1 MALSSYES
9 SLLITVRGQNLL
21 GNMLR
26 RVGTDINALS
36 KNVAA
41 ANANAAAVQSRIV
54 SNTAQ
59 SATMGRG
66 ITTSS
71 LALAGKRATLEE
83 DLARNLKSS
92 EAARVD
98 LYEKEKGLL
107 ADISIQEAARLEYM
121 EKLQNLGY
129 SGMWLT
135 NPKNTEQLTKNA
147 NTGISQLAYRLQA
160 SRLDLEK
167 MNSEL
172 LSMPAQLEKIN
183 VQEGVNLSSY
193 DRQTVVLAEQQKQL
207 DIQKIALGELDAET
221 LRLTE
226 QDLVRAEALQKQAAY
241 YEKMN
246 RLATVGG
253 SVSAVGRTAQFAGL
267 IGTAVLGGMAYYYS
281 KFATDTELAAT
292 QMSKIAGKGYG
303 DVNAQAQVLQTTIEK
318 MMTEF
323 PASASDMAT
332 SAYNIFS
339 GIPGLATSGPQGI
352 QKGLAL
358 VQAANEM
365 AVAGQTDLG
374 TATTGLIRI
383 MNDFGK
389 TGGSV
394 DQMLN
399 TTFAIIRAGHVHLA
413 DLVSMLNNIGPAA
426 LGAGQSLKG
435 LGPIIAEA
443 TLHMGPSMAST
454 GISRLLQQMQKAPFI
469 QGAAKYGVD
478 VDVKGTD
485 QLKPLL
491 DILDEFAAKYP
502 QLTEGGEA
510 LANFFKNVTSAG
522 GSSTGNTGT
531 IQAQRVLNV
540 LMRNLPQVHQL
551 MKQID
556 SDNYEFERSYSAMAQ
571 SSGVK
576 WNILVNTM
584 KSGALAI
591 GQAVF
596 PVVYMLVSKVADLV
610 KWFDQLSPPV
620 KSLIGNF
627 AIWGA
632 VGLLLGGTLLHIT
645 GSVISLIASVGK
657 LIPDLIEMAG
667 AISLSDIAWTAF
679 GIAVIAA
686 AALAVYFITHW
697 STAQRV
703 WAGIVNVFKTDW
715 QGVWESIEG
724 ATLIG
729 VAKVI
734 TIMSSIVSA
743 VHRIAADIG
752 KSLGGKIAGLL
763 GLPKGWGQ
771 WVGGKVG
778 SLGADILGFGSGASS
793 IAGLQPFVNSLTR
806 EGGKLVSEGGK
817 KVSAAFWQGYYEE
830 SLKQQIAQAGSL
842 QKLFDEGLPTSKKSQ
857 LSMFMEYLQD
867 PSAFFDKYEKGLKNA
882 TDIQNLFNA
891 AAKNGAATLKQVGD
905 QAGTTAADIA
915 QAGNAEE
922 TKINSMVSK
931 LESVYNNF
939 QTQASSI
946 VGTLFQGNV
955 MQGPIGQA
963 YSQLAQFGVAPPA
976 NILKQDLESQVQM
989 ATRYKT
995 AIAKLIKEGAPK
1007 ALIDQFYAQGQQ
1019 GELPVI
1025 GLAAGSAASFRSY
1038 IKTWKQSIQIGS
1050 GLTSQMWSNQVAEW
1064 KSYGKATMLAILQ
1077 GLTSQQTYLGKGF
1090 KYVLSKSLGTTMR
1103 NFINSEF
1110 PNLVKLAEQKELQ
1123 ILQNKQAAKAA
1134 AKDKVIPGSGV
1145 PPSGGSTSNKAV
1157 NPQVTINAPA
1167 HFDMKVYGDTPSNIS
1182 SIINKALFDYKTG
1195 TRRTFTQVAKASKV
1209 MTV

>member
-1 MALSSYES
+1 MNSKL
-9 SLLITVRGQNLL
+9 VQMNL
-21 GNMLR
+21 
-26 RVGTDINALS
+26 
-36 KNVAA
+36 
-41 ANANAAAVQSRIV
+41 
-54 SNTAQ
+54 
-59 SATMGRG
+59 
-66 ITTSS
+66 
-71 LALAGKRATLEE
+71 
-83 DLARNLKSS
+83 DLA
-92 EAARVD
+92 
-98 LYEKEKGLL
+98 KG
-107 ADISIQEAARLEYM
+107 
-121 EKLQNLGY
+121 
-129 SGMWLT
+129 
-135 NPKNTEQLTKNA
+135 NTE
-147 NTGISQLAYRLQA
+147 
-160 SRLDLEK
+160 LETMK
-167 MNSEL
+167 ENF
-172 LSMPAQLEKIN
+172 
-183 VQEGVNLSSY
+183 VNLIAKGQLLK
-193 DRQTVVLAEQQKQL
+193 DVELQQ
-207 DIQKIALGELDAET
+207 
-221 LRLTE
+221 
-226 QDLVRAEALQKQAAY
+226 AEALQKQAAY
-241 YEKMN
+241 YERMN

-253 SVSAVGRTAQFAGL
+253 TVSAVGRTAQFSGL

-339 GIPGLATSGPQGI
+339 GIPGLATSGPAGI

-469 QGAAKYGVD
+469 QGAASMGID
-478 VDVKGTD
+478 VNVKGTD

-510 LANFFKNVTSAG
+510 LANFFKTVTSAG

-556 SDNYEFERSYSAMAQ
+556 NDNYEFERSYSAMAQ

-576 WNILVNTM
+576 WDILMNTM

-596 PVVYMLVSKVADLV
+596 PVVYMLVSKIGDLV
-610 KWFDQLSPPV
+610 TWFDKLSPAT
-620 KSLIGNF
+620 KKTIGDF

-632 VGLLLGGTLLHIT
+632 VGLLLGGTLLNIT
-645 GSVISLIASVGK
+645 GSVISLIASLGK
-657 LIPDLIEMAG
+657 LIPDIIKMVG
-667 AISLSDIAWTAF
+667 AISLADIGW
-679 GIAVIAA
+679 
-686 AALAVYFITHW
+686 AALALAIIAVGAALIYLGTHMAL
-697 STAQRV
+697 TERL
-703 WAGIVNVFKTDW
+703 WAGMVRSLETQWASMGQV
-715 QGVWESIEG
+715 
-724 ATLIG
+724 LIG
-729 VAKVI
+729 STEIAVAKI
-734 TIMSSIVSA
+734 ILLFS
-743 VHRIAADIG
+743 DIG
-752 KSLGGKIAGLL
+752 GAVRRAFESTLGSLGGKFLSL
-763 GLPKGWGQ
+763 MGLPKSWGQ
-771 WVGGKVG
+771 AVGKVVG
-778 SLGADILGFGSGASS
+778 LGAATLLTGGADYIPDPLKGALNDMIKNGESQVSAGS
-793 IAGLQPFVNSLTR
+793 
-806 EGGKLVSEGGK
+806 K
-817 KVSAAFWQGYYEE
+817 KVATAFWSGYYNEA
-830 SLKQQIAQAGSL
+830 LKQATAQAGSL
-842 QKLFDEGLPTSKKSQ
+842 QQLLEEGLPKSKKSQ
-857 LSMFMEYLQD
+857 LGMFMQYLSD
-867 PSAFFDKYEKGLKNA
+867 PGAFFSKYEKGLKDA
-882 TDIQNLFNA
+882 TALQNLFTTAATTGAAALTNLQQLYKTALQNPTNA
-891 AAKNGAATLKQVGD
+891 ADWTKFFAAQAAYKAGSTPAQYKAMEAVLAAEKKALGPTLGPSLSSTEFTNQLQNMERLYKVYLDHSNNLADKEKYFQALSELRAHASKAQYDSIVASLQKEKKMLQD
-905 QAGTTAADIA
+905 IATQAGTTAAAIV

-922 TKINSMVSK
+922 TKINNMVSR

-989 ATRYKT
+989 ATRYKL
-995 AIAKLIKEGAPK
+995 AIAKLIREGAPK
-1007 ALIDQFYAQGQQ
+1007 TLIDQFYAQGQQ

-1025 GLAAGSAASFRSY
+1025 GLAAGSAASFQGY
-1038 IKTWKQSIQIGS
+1038 IKTWKKSIQIGS
-1050 GLTSQMWSNQVAEW
+1050 GLTSQMWANQVSEW

-1077 GLTSQQTYLGKGF
+1077 GLQESQTYLGKGF

-1110 PNLVKLAEQKELQ
+1110 PNLVKLAEQKELT
-1123 ILQNKQAAKAA
+1123 ILERKQAAKAGA
-1134 AKDKVIPGSGV
+1134 RNKIIPGSGT
-1145 PPSGGSTSNKAV
+1145 PPSGGTTSNKAT

-1167 HFDMKVYGDTPSNIS
+1167 HFDMKVYGDTPSNIAS
-1182 SIINKALFDYKTG
+1182 VINKAIFDYKTG
-1195 TRRTFTQVAKASKV
+1195 TRRTFLQVARPSKV
-1209 MTV
+1209 VTV